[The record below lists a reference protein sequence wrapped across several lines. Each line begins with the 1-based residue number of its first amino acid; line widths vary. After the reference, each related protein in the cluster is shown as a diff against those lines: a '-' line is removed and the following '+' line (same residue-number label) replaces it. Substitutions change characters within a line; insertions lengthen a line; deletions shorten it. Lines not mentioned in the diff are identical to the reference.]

1 MATSAQIILV
11 IGLVIIGTFAVLGFA
26 PNFKD

>member
-11 IGLVIIGTFAVLGFA
+11 IGLVIIGTIAVFGFA
-26 PNFKD
+26 PNFKG